1 MTNQQPLGAPPP
13 QLVLQVRGLQV
24 SYGAVRALQ
33 GLDLTLAPGERV
45 ALVGGSGSGKT
56 SAARALA
63 GLLPRAQWQA
73 QQLLLAG
80 QPLHNADEKAWRGVR
95 GRRVGMAFQDATA
108 TLDPLQRIGSALDEL
123 LLLHG
128 RQELAG
134 QSAVDQRAHLLQTR
148 AKLLESVELHQE
160 PALLQAYP
168 HQLSG
173 GQKQRVGLALALAGR
188 PALLIADEPTS
199 ALDPRLSRAVA
210 RLLLRLSQHGID
222 GPPPAILLIS
232 HDFRLVQA
240 VAQRAL
246 VLQAGQL
253 VEQGPLAEMVRA
265 PKHEATQ
272 ILMQHAGLFEGPPPA
287 VPQGAVA

>member
-1 MTNQQPLGAPPP
+1 MTMPQPVAEP
-13 QLVLQVRGLQV
+13 QPVLHVEGLQV
-24 SYGAVRALQ
+24 TYGAVRALH
-33 GLDLTLAPGERV
+33 GLNLTLAPGERV

-63 GLLPRAQWQA
+63 GLLPRAQWS
-73 QQLLLAG
+73 AG
-80 QPLHNADEKAWRGVR
+80 QLILGGQSLRDAEERAWRSVR
-95 GRRVGMAFQDATA
+95 GRLVGMAFQDATA
-108 TLDPLQRIGSALDEL
+108 TLDPLQRIGSAIDEL
-123 LLLHG
+123 LLLH
-128 RQELAG
+128 RDLREA
-134 QSAVDQRAHLLQTR
+134 QSNSEGHETLLQARTR
-148 AKLLESVELHQE
+148 LLESVELHE
-160 PALLQAYP
+160 ETSLLQAYP

-210 RLLLRLSQHGID
+210 RLLLRLSQGASD

-246 VLQAGQL
+246 VLEAGQV
-253 VEQGPLAEMVRA
+253 VEEGPLDEMVRA
-265 PKHEATQ
+265 PKHQTTQ
-272 ILMQHAGLFEGPPPA
+272 ILMQHAGLYEGTLPA
-287 VPQGAVA
+287 ALAKGEG

>member
-1 MTNQQPLGAPPP
+1 MTNP
-13 QLVLQVRGLQV
+13 QLAAQAQAQPVLQVTGLQV
-24 SYGAVRALQ
+24 RYGELQALH
-33 GLDLTLAPGERV
+33 GLDLVMAPGERV

-63 GLLPRAQWQA
+63 GLLPRAQWSA
-73 QQLLLAG
+73 QQLVVG
-80 QPLHNADEKAWRGVR
+80 GRPLHDADERAWRMVR
-95 GRRVGMAFQDATA
+95 GRLVGMAFQDTTA
-108 TLDPLQRIGSALDEL
+108 TLDPLQRIGTALDEL
-123 LLLHG
+123 LLLHRNLG
-128 RQELAG
+128 RG
-134 QSAVDQRAHLLQTR
+134 QGGTLQQLRAR
-148 AKLLESVELHQE
+148 LLESVELHEE
-160 PALLQAYP
+160 PSLLQAYP

-173 GQKQRVGLALALAGR
+173 GQRQRVGLALALAGQ

-210 RLLLRLSQHGID
+210 RLLLRLSQSTPDHGSAE

-246 VLQAGQL
+246 VLDGGRV

-265 PKHEATQ
+265 PQHETTRT
-272 ILMQHAGLFEGPPPA
+272 LMKHAGLQEGPPP
-287 VPQGAVA
+287 PVAQEPVR